1 MCSTHLSAFN
11 LKKWTICPPIGTIVA
26 KNIKALRLE
35 NGLSQ
40 KDLADKTG
48 LTIRYISRLENTSPN
63 ITLEVIEKLAQGL
76 SVPPATI
83 LNTGTN
89 FSGIGISKDL
99 LDQTIQMLQGI
110 QSRL

>member
-1 MCSTHLSAFN
+1 MKL
-11 LKKWTICPPIGTIVA
+11 GTIVA

-63 ITLEVIEKLAQGL
+63 ITLEVIEKLARGL

-89 FSGIGISKDL
+89 FFWYWHFKGSFRSNNSDA
-99 LDQTIQMLQGI
+99 
-110 QSRL
+110 SRNSE

>member
-1 MCSTHLSAFN
+1 MKL
-11 LKKWTICPPIGTIVA
+11 GTIVA

-63 ITLEVIEKLAQGL
+63 ITLEVVEKLARGL
-76 SVPPATI
+76 NVPLTQPHC
-83 LNTGTN
+83 
-89 FSGIGISKDL
+89 
-99 LDQTIQMLQGI
+99 
-110 QSRL
+110 

>member
-1 MCSTHLSAFN
+1 MKL
-11 LKKWTICPPIGTIVA
+11 GTIVA

-110 QSRL
+110 QSRLLISLI

>member
-1 MCSTHLSAFN
+1 MSL
-11 LKKWTICPPIGTIVA
+11 GIVVS
-26 KNIKALRLE
+26 KNIRALRLE

-48 LTIRYISRLENTSPN
+48 LTVRYISRLENTSPN

-76 SVPPATI
+76 DVAPSAI
-83 LNTGTN
+83 LNTENGVN
-89 FSGIGISKDL
+89 LSSIGISKEQL
-99 LDQTIQMLQGI
+99 HQTIQVLQSI